1 MREIQRYRY
10 LVAALLTVI
19 MFTMGV
25 LVSNFVDDARTSSLQ
40 SEIQQDL
47 VEIESKQL
55 QLTYLKSGEVQSCD
69 VLKAGLNNIVS
80 GYNRRLGNLQQ
91 YKEESVLQEQRF
103 KTIRDR
109 YILSGIRYWMFAQ
122 DLRQRCDYS
131 PDTVLFFANS
141 LDQNDSE
148 QNQRQARQLTLLKKE
163 RRSQILIFTI
173 PRNME
178 DGMVKILERQYNVT
192 ESPTLVLNGEE
203 KLVGYHSRSEIREHL
218 DNRTGG

>member
-25 LVSNFVDDARTSSLQ
+25 LVSNFVDDARTSSLH